1 MARLGSL
8 AYLLPNL
15 RQTLFTRPITVR
27 YPFRPLELPHY
38 FRGRVVIDAD
48 LCQGCGSCVRDC
60 PALALILER
69 ENRETFRLT
78 YYADRCA
85 YCGQCETSC
94 RFGAISL
101 TNKFVGATSRREEL
115 VQVMVDQDSDTSWD

>member
-1 MARLGSL
+1 MPRFRALI
-8 AYLLPNL
+8 YLVPTLW
-15 RQTLFTRPITVR
+15 QTLLTRASTVR
-27 YPFRPLELPHY
+27 YPFGPLELPPY

-60 PALALILER
+60 PALALIVER

-78 YYADRCA
+78 YHADRCG

-101 TNKFVGATSRREEL
+101 INEFVEATPQRQAL
-115 VQVMVDQDSDTSWD
+115 AQVMVERHSDTSPD